1 MPKTKITLNKG
12 RKCPFCPYRFIR
24 DDELAEHIGN
34 CSQNLLFCN
43 YCNFSSTAPKNLR
56 RHLKRQHEIG
66 EENSTCTSGE
76 ADGLNLSSA
85 HCDGNES
92 DAEYWVRQDPG
103 DLQSV
108 LQEDISDG
116 ECDNNDSAEARSKK
130 KSMSSKELQLEE
142 GRIYRKPTRPL
153 PVSVPLKAATN
164 VVTPPCE
171 PAADK
176 PSFVD
181 KECQTDPLHFTESV
195 KIITKL
201 IKDGRRIKKI
211 EKKKLL

>member
-12 RKCPFCPYRFIR
+12 RKCPFCPYRFNR
-24 DDELAEHIGN
+24 DDELAKHIGN

-43 YCNFSSTAPKNLR
+43 YCDFSSTTPKNLR
-56 RHLKRQHEIG
+56 RHLKRQHDIG
-66 EENSTCTSGE
+66 EENSGE

-85 HCDGNES
+85 QCDGNES
-92 DAEYWVRQDPG
+92 DAESWVRQDPG

-116 ECDNNDSAEARSKK
+116 ESDNDDSAEARSKK

-153 PVSVPLKAATN
+153 PVSAPVKAATN

-176 PSFVD
+176 PSFED
-181 KECQTDPLHFTESV
+181 KECQTDPLYFTESV
-195 KIITKL
+195 KIITKW
-201 IKDGRRIKKI
+201 IEEGKQIKKI

>member
-12 RKCPFCPYRFIR
+12 RKCPFCPHRFNR
-24 DDELAEHIGN
+24 DDELAKHIGN
-34 CSQNLLFCN
+34 CRQNLLFCN
-43 YCNFSSTAPKNLR
+43 YCDFSSTTTKNLR
-56 RHLKRQHEIG
+56 RHLKRQHDIG
-66 EENSTCTSGE
+66 DENRGE

-85 HCDGNES
+85 QCDGNES
-92 DAEYWVRQDPG
+92 DAESWVRQDPG

-116 ECDNNDSAEARSKK
+116 ESDNDDSAEARSKK

-142 GRIYRKPTRPL
+142 GRLYRKPTRPL
-153 PVSVPLKAATN
+153 PVSAPVKAATN

-176 PSFVD
+176 PSFED
-181 KECQTDPLHFTESV
+181 KECQTDPMYFTESV
-195 KIITKL
+195 KIVTKW
-201 IKDGRRIKKI
+201 IEEGKQIKKN